1 MMPFAFDL
9 ISTLVIGST
18 LPVATTDRRI
28 VPRSTTASCAGSIA
42 VEAPVSAEMPQ
53 TAPATIRTRAARKVR
68 LRDFLIGTLVLTDRT
83 GKGFQR
89 EVCGFCE
96 R

>member
-18 LPVATTDRRI
+18 RPVATTDRRI
-28 VPRSTTASCAGSIA
+28 VPRSTTAICAGSSV

-53 TAPATIRTRAARKVR
+53 TVPARIRTRATRNVR
-68 LRDFLIGTLVLTDRT
+68 LRDFFVGTLVFTDRT
-83 GKGFQR
+83 RKGFQ
-89 EVCGFCE
+89 
-96 R
+96 